1 MFLNRA
7 NRVLGIVDIFLGNTA
22 GTIAD
27 PKVIFAAVVK
37 INACGIILL
46 HNHPPGNLKPGQ
58 QDLDLTG
65 KIKAGGQTLRIVNM
79 DHLRIC

>member
-1 MFLNRA
+1 MLFNRA
-7 NRVLGIVDIFLGNTA
+7 NGVLEIMDIFLGSTT

-37 INACGIILL
+37 SNACRSILL

>member
-1 MFLNRA
+1 MLFNRA
-7 NRVLGIVDIFLGNTA
+7 NRVLEIVDIFLGSTA
-22 GTIAD
+22 RTIAD
-27 PKVIFAAVVK
+27 PKVISAAGK
-37 INACGIILL
+37 KSNAYD
-46 HNHPPGNLKPGQ
+46 HPSGNLKPGQ